1 MDCYIKLPTYKTTK
15 RLIWTFFENDFTVF
29 HEHLE
34 LHQSE
39 WNDYLLELANIIL
52 LEDVQINRDVLKC
65 RTLYSDQMSEQQFEL
80 SFPRNKNT
88 NSMESIWLF
97 VESDKD
103 KRSVQFENNSSPIG
117 PYMGPYDQS
126 DCNYQ
131 ILTLIL
137 NSILNSTMLMM
148 WSANCLE

>member
-15 RLIWTFFENDFTVF
+15 RLIWTFLDDKISYGECRKCKQKTFYENDLTVF

-39 WNDYLLELANIIL
+39 WNDYLPELANIIL

-65 RTLYSDQMSEQQFEL
+65 RTLYSYQMSEQQFEL

-97 VESDKD
+97 V
-103 KRSVQFENNSSPIG
+103 
-117 PYMGPYDQS
+117 
-126 DCNYQ
+126 
-131 ILTLIL
+131 
-137 NSILNSTMLMM
+137 
-148 WSANCLE
+148 